1 MLSDIL
7 ANLPKVEQPK
17 TVPMD
22 DWVDVKDE
30 APAIEL
36 KSKWQDNYQGGGL
49 DQSLASSRCPRRI
62 STRL

>member
-17 TVPMD
+17 KVPMK

-30 APAIEL
+30 APATEL
-36 KSKWQDNYQGGGL
+36 
-49 DQSLASSRCPRRI
+49 
-62 STRL
+62 